1 MKRYASHFLFLQ
13 EYGYLKRQVV
23 EMEEGAIARIFP
35 LTEEVENTEWL
46 PGVMALL
53 TSEDA
58 AIPEFGKHRKLL
70 DAVPLEIADRLSSLT
85 PVLFFPFDFT
95 TMLPVAGTRRRP
107 LR

>member
-1 MKRYASHFLFLQ
+1 MKRYVSHFLFLQ
-13 EYGYLKRQVV
+13 GYGYLKRQVV
-23 EMEEGAIARIFP
+23 EMEEGVIVRIFP

-46 PGVMALL
+46 PGVIALL

-58 AIPEFGKHRKLL
+58 VVPEFGKQKSV
-70 DAVPLEIADRLSSLT
+70 DAVPLEITETLSSFV

-95 TMLPVAGTRRRP
+95 TMKPVAGTQRRP

>member
-1 MKRYASHFLFLQ
+1 
-13 EYGYLKRQVV
+13 
-23 EMEEGAIARIFP
+23 MEEGAIARIFP

-58 AIPEFGKHRKLL
+58 AMPEFGKHRKLL

>member
-13 EYGYLKRQVV
+13 GYGYLKRQVV
-23 EMEEGAIARIFP
+23 EMEEGITVRIFP

-58 AIPEFGKHRKLL
+58 AMPEFGKHRKLL
-70 DAVPLEIADRLSSLT
+70 DAVPLEMAERLSSFT

-95 TMLPVAGTRRRP
+95 TMMPVSGTRHRP